1 MECRL
6 KLKQKKESTYATFK
20 RKCDG
25 SEAEQWNKLEFLFIA
40 ELSHLGKRKY
50 ACKHMEKE
58 NKDHQN
64 TFT

>member
-1 MECRL
+1 MQHL
-6 KLKQKKESTYATFK
+6 KGNVMAQ
-20 RKCDG
+20 R
-25 SEAEQWNKLEFLFIA
+25 AEQWNKLEFLFIT

-50 ACKHMEKE
+50 ACKHMGNE